1 MVYNPFLLGDGC
13 YTGLTAANREDDM
26 RYTHEAETF
35 TRQDGMPVDYVPNEH
50 RIVRVAPDSW
60 RRMLDFRCV
69 GIAPGTEAE
78 SDGTHTVRVRN
89 LYDPSINDVVPVS
102 HFRREREGTRAAKV
116 TAPRELTE
124 AERFLPSAVEI
135 LGQYN

>member
-1 MVYNPFLLGDGC
+1 
-13 YTGLTAANREDDM
+13 M
-26 RYTHEAETF
+26 RYTHQAETF

-60 RRMLDFRCV
+60 RRMLNFRCI
-69 GIAPGTEAE
+69 GIAPGTEDS
-78 SDGTHTVRVRN
+78 SDGTPTVRVRN
-89 LYDPSINDVVPVS
+89 LYDSSVDSVVPVS

>member
-1 MVYNPFLLGDGC
+1 MYH
-13 YTGLTAANREDDM
+13 
-26 RYTHEAETF
+26 HEAESF

-60 RRMLDFRCV
+60 RRMLNHTCKGV
-69 GIAPGTEAE
+69 APGTEE
-78 SDGTHTVRVRN
+78 ISDGTPTFLRRN
-89 LYDPSINDVVPVS
+89 LYDPTVSEVVTVS
-102 HFRREREGTRAAKV
+102 SVRASREGTRAAKV